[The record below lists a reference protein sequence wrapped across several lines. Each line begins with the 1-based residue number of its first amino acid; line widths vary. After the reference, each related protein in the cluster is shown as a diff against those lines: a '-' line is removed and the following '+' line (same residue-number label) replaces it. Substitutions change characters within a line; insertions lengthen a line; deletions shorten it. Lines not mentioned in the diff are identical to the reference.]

1 MVENLLLM
9 VSWIPFF
16 KDAEKNILIK
26 LIIMFL
32 QNPCFTQ
39 KKRFSLLSK
48 IKTINILVDNLEN
61 FWKHSLIDPFL
72 KNNKMQRRTLF
83 LSTFKNKNHK
93 YIWLITWKLLT
104 SPYLWTPNNEDRNSE
119 DRNSE
124 DRTTRTETART
135 EQRGPNSEDRRSDH

>member
-1 MVENLLLM
+1 MRTETRGPKVRLSGLRVRIIQINVQLHSILVYYTLSLQTPKIKTINILVENLLLM

-93 YIWLITWKLLT
+93 YF
-104 SPYLWTPNNEDRNSE
+104 
-119 DRNSE
+119 
-124 DRTTRTETART
+124 
-135 EQRGPNSEDRRSDH
+135 G